1 MIYYEKTDVKQY
13 SRKTAQGLKSFNQLN
28 LGYESTFEKGEEV
41 VILKETDFNE
51 LLNKSELLEDLKKN
65 NNVVRSELESLRSD
79 NKKYSTQILELTGR
93 INELENIE
101 NNYDKVIKE
110 LESLR
115 TDNREYSNQ
124 ILELTGKVKE
134 LENIENDY
142 NQTIDELESV
152 KSDNADYSNQILNLT
167 GEVKE
172 LDIVKNNYDKAISE
186 LESLR
191 TDNQELKSDKKK
203 LSDKLN
209 VANTELT
216 YEKELK
222 SNIVMKYEGII
233 SEIQDKLFFRLLC
246 TLPKSYKQ
254 LHESEIKEI
263 VEVDNKGGK

>member
-65 NNVVRSELESLRSD
+65 NDVVRSELESLRSD

-101 NNYDKVIKE
+101 I
-110 LESLR
+110 
-115 TDNREYSNQ
+115 
-124 ILELTGKVKE
+124 
-134 LENIENDY
+134 DY
-142 NQTIDELESV
+142 NQTIEELESV

-172 LDIVKNNYDKAISE
+172 LDIVKTNYDKAISE